1 MLSQSNFTFFTI
13 LIYGLATFIGVLGL
27 IFRKQKL
34 LSWGGKLAL
43 VAFLCQTLV
52 LILGF
57 HKSSDGFLSFG
68 AYLQMLAWFALLCG
82 ICAWWRLHHET
93 ILLFASPLGLILF
106 LMSAPSL
113 DIPIYLPRYLSI
125 PFYALHIGSLF
136 LSLGLLSLG
145 CVSAII
151 FLFMENRIK
160 SRKQMNGFWNDIP
173 AITILDRINSACAL
187 CAFPLYTL
195 GIIAGLFW
203 AIPLYGQK
211 ITMDPKEII
220 SIIVWI
226 LLGVLFHN
234 RLAKN
239 WRGRKPAVLTIIIF
253 GLSLISIFAVNF
265 LLTTHHGF
273 SHS

>member
-1 MLSQSNFTFFTI
+1 MLNQSSFTIITI
-13 LIYGLATFIGVLGL
+13 LIYGLATVIGGTGL
-27 IFRKQKL
+27 ICRKQNL
-34 LSWGGKLAL
+34 LLWGGRLSL
-43 VAFLCQTLV
+43 IAFLCQTLV

-57 HKSSDGFLSFG
+57 HKSPDGFLSLG

-113 DIPIYLPRYLSI
+113 SITIYLPPYLSL

-136 LSLGLLSLG
+136 FSLGFLSLGF
-145 CVSAII
+145 VSAII
-151 FLFMENRIK
+151 FLFMEKRIK
-160 SRKQMNGFWNDIP
+160 SRKQMSGFWNDIP
-173 AITILDRINSACAL
+173 AIAILDRLNSACAL
-187 CAFPLYTL
+187 CAFPLYTI

-211 ITMDPKEII
+211 ITTDPKEII
-220 SIIVWI
+220 SIAIWI

-239 WRGRKPAVLTIIIF
+239 WRGKKPAILIIIIF
-253 GLSLISIFAVNF
+253 CLSLISIFAVNF
-265 LLTTHHGF
+265 FLATHHGF
-273 SHS
+273 SHI